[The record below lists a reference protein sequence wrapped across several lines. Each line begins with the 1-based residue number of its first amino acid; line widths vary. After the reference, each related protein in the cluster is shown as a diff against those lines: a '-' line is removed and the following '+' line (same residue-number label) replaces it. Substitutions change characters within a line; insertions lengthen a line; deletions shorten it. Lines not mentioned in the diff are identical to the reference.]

1 MPDQDKVYQDIYL
14 KGRVVRHGTRSSE
27 ERYQAV
33 ARALQRYRRPFT
45 VLDIGANQGYFSF
58 RIAHEF
64 DAVCVMIE
72 KQPVLLE
79 NCRKNESHQVVLL
92 QHAISARELMRLSQ
106 AEHFDVVLA
115 LNVIH
120 HFRWRWR
127 TAAHAIL
134 GLGDTVII
142 ENPPNN
148 DTGSRGK
155 WIRGPINRFL
165 ESMPHTVIA
174 ETERRRDRPI
184 LSKMRL
190 YEREGAKPKAPAPVS
205 RATHGISTETFDLLG
220 GVYPERH
227 VLTGGSS
234 R

>member
-1 MPDQDKVYQDIYL
+1 MPDQDKVYQDVYL

-33 ARALQRYRRPFT
+33 AQALQRYRRPFT

-64 DAVCVMIE
+64 NAVCVMIE
-72 KQPVLLE
+72 KQAALLE
-79 NCRKNESHQVVLL
+79 NCKKNESDRVVLL
-92 QHAISARELMRLSQ
+92 QHVISASELMRLSHT
-106 AEHFDVVLA
+106 EHFDVVLA

-127 TAAHAIL
+127 TAARAIL
-134 GLGDTVII
+134 DLGDTVII
-142 ENPPNN
+142 ESPPNN

-155 WIRGPINRFL
+155 WIRRPINRFL

-184 LSKMRL
+184 MSKMRL
-190 YEREGAKPKAPAPVS
+190 YERENVQERSSVPVS
-205 RATHGISTETFDLLG
+205 GAAHGISLDTFDLLG
-220 GVYPERH
+220 GVYPERN
-227 VLTGGSS
+227 VLS
-234 R
+234 RRGNP

>member
-1 MPDQDKVYQDIYL
+1 MSKQDKVYQDVYL

-33 ARALQRYRRPFT
+33 AQVLQRYQQPFT

-72 KQPVLLE
+72 KQAALLE
-79 NCRKNESHQVVLL
+79 NCRKNESHRVVLL
-92 QHAISARELMRLSQ
+92 QHAISAPELMSLSQ
-106 AEHFDVVLA
+106 SEHFDVVLA

-127 TAAHAIL
+127 TAARAIFS
-134 GLGDTVII
+134 LGDTVII
-142 ENPPNN
+142 ESPPNN

-155 WIRGPINRFL
+155 WIRKPINRYL

-184 LSKMRL
+184 MSTMRL
-190 YEREGAKPKAPAPVS
+190 YERKEVKPPALARVS
-205 RATHGISTETFDLLG
+205 MATPGIRPDTFDLLG
-220 GVYPERH
+220 GVYPERD
-227 VLTGGSS
+227 VLIRGDSP
-234 R
+234 

>member
-33 ARALQRYRRPFT
+33 AEVLKNYPRSFT

-64 DAVCVMIE
+64 DAICVMIE
-72 KQPVLLE
+72 KQPDLLE
-79 NCRKNESHQVVLL
+79 NCRQNESDRVVLL
-92 QHAISARELMRLSQ
+92 QRAVSARELKSLSQ
-106 AEHFDVVLA
+106 TEHFDVVLA

-127 TAAHAIL
+127 MAARAIL
-134 GLGDTVII
+134 NLGDTVII
-142 ENPPNN
+142 ESPPNN

-155 WIRGPINRFL
+155 WIRRPINRFL

-184 LSKMRL
+184 MSKTRL
-190 YEREGAKPKAPAPVS
+190 YEREGSKTTETASSK
-205 RATHGISTETFDLLG
+205 RTHGVSLDTFDALG
-220 GVYPERH
+220 GVYPGRD
-227 VLTGGSS
+227 VLDRRNS

>member
-1 MPDQDKVYQDIYL
+1 MSEQDKVYQDVYL

-33 ARALQRYRRPFT
+33 ARALRRYQRPFT

-64 DAVCVMIE
+64 DAFCVMIE
-72 KQPVLLE
+72 KQPALLE
-79 NCRKNESHQVVLL
+79 NCRNNESNRVVLL
-92 QHAISARELMRLSQ
+92 QHAVSAGELKRLSH

-127 TAAHAIL
+127 TAAGAIL
-134 GLGDTVII
+134 SLGDTVII
-142 ENPPNN
+142 ESPPNN

-155 WIRGPINRFL
+155 WIRRPINRFL
-165 ESMPHTVIA
+165 ESRPHTVIA

-184 LSKMRL
+184 MSKMRL
-190 YEREGAKPKAPAPVS
+190 YEREGTTPRTPV
-205 RATHGISTETFDLLG
+205 RGISAPYGISLATFDLFG
-220 GVYPERH
+220 GVYPDRD
-227 VLTGGSS
+227 VLS
-234 R
+234 RRSDP